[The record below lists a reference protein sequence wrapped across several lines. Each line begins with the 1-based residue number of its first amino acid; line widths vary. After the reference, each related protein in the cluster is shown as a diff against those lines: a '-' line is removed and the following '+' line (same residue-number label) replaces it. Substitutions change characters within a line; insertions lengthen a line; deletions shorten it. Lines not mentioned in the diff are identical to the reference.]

1 MSIVG
6 IGVDVVDLA
15 RFEAV
20 VARTPAILERL
31 FTPLEQLGAS
41 GHQLP
46 LISLAGRFAV
56 KEAVAKALG
65 APAGM
70 EFHDCQVS
78 HGGKPTLNITGTVA
92 KVADSLGVTNWHV
105 SISHDGPVA
114 VAYVVAE
121 ARTQLLDTR
130 E

>member
-1 MSIVG
+1 MAIVG

-15 RFEAV
+15 RFTNLVE
-20 VARTPAILERL
+20 RTPHIIDRL
-31 FTPLEQLGAS
+31 FTKTEQVSAD

-46 LISLAGRFAV
+46 VVSLAGRFAV

-70 EFHDCQVS
+70 AWHDCEVS
-78 HGGKPTLNITGTVA
+78 NGGAPTISIRGTVA
-92 KVADSLGVTNWHV
+92 DVAANLLITNWHV

-114 VAYVVAE
+114 IAYVIAE
-121 ARTQLLDTR
+121 RV
-130 E
+130 

>member
-1 MSIVG
+1 MAIVG

-15 RFEAV
+15 RFSSLV
-20 VARTPAILERL
+20 DRTPQIIDRL
-31 FTPLEQLGAS
+31 FTKAEQVSAD

-70 EFHDCQVS
+70 AWHDCEVS
-78 HGGKPTLNITGTVA
+78 NGGAPTISISGTVA
-92 KVADSLGVTNWHV
+92 QAATKLSITNWHV

-114 VAYVVAE
+114 IAYVIAE
-121 ARTQLLDTR
+121 KI
-130 E
+130 

>member
-1 MSIVG
+1 MAIVG

-15 RFEAV
+15 RFSSLV
-20 VARTPAILERL
+20 DRTPQIIDRL
-31 FTPLEQLGAS
+31 FTKEEQVSAD

-70 EFHDCQVS
+70 AWHDCEVS
-78 HGGKPTLNITGTVA
+78 NGGAPTISISGTVA
-92 KVADSLGVTNWHV
+92 QVATKLSITNWHV

-114 VAYVVAE
+114 IAYVIAE
-121 ARTQLLDTR
+121 KI
-130 E
+130 

>member
-1 MSIVG
+1 MAIVG

-15 RFEAV
+15 RFSSLV
-20 VARTPAILERL
+20 DRTPQIIDRL
-31 FTPLEQLGAS
+31 FTKEEQVSAD

-70 EFHDCQVS
+70 AWHDCEVS
-78 HGGKPTLNITGTVA
+78 NGGAPTISIRGTVA
-92 KVADSLGVTNWHV
+92 QVATKLSITNWHV

-114 VAYVVAE
+114 IAYVIAE
-121 ARTQLLDTR
+121 KI
-130 E
+130 

>member
-1 MSIVG
+1 MAIVG

-15 RFEAV
+15 RFANLVE
-20 VARTPAILERL
+20 RTPQIIDRL
-31 FTPLEQLGAS
+31 FTKKEQVSAE

-46 LISLAGRFAV
+46 VISLAGRFAV

-70 EFHDCQVS
+70 AWHDCEVS
-78 HGGKPTLNITGTVA
+78 NGGAPTISIRGTVA
-92 KVADSLGVTNWHV
+92 DAAANLLITNWHV

-114 VAYVVAE
+114 IAYVIAE
-121 ARTQLLDTR
+121 RV
-130 E
+130 